1 MKIIRVVAVIFFI
14 ALLSLNVDAQSGPY
28 LSFES
33 HNYPEKF
40 IRHAYGL
47 GELTPIVT
55 TLDMQDATF
64 ALVPGL
70 ADKNYVSFESFNYPG
85 SYLRHQYGRIN
96 LHQATPDVLFKEDAT
111 FVVVPGLADP
121 HAVSFESYNYPGSY
135 LRHRDYHLWVERND
149 NSQLFKEDATFRI
162 VAPKYGL

>member
-1 MKIIRVVAVIFFI
+1 MLTVLMLI
-14 ALLSLNVDAQSGPY
+14 AAFSFNANGQSGPY

-47 GELTPIVT
+47 GELTTIST
-55 TLDMQDATF
+55 NLDMQDATF

-85 SYLRHQYGRIN
+85 SYLRHQYGRIK
-96 LHQATPDVLFKEDAT
+96 LDQAASDVLFKEDAT
-111 FVVVPGLADP
+111 
-121 HAVSFESYNYPGSY
+121 
-135 LRHRDYHLWVERND
+135 
-149 NSQLFKEDATFRI
+149 ATSI
-162 VAPKYGL
+162 